1 MGCLVAKVAI
11 AKAIYAIDK
20 PYDYLV
26 PKELEETLRPGM
38 RVLVPFGAG
47 NRGSDGMVLALR
59 ESDCGAGLKA
69 ITAALDQE
77 PVLDGDGLRLALWMR
92 ERYFCTVYDSVKAI
106 LPAGLY
112 YALKDCVSLSPD
124 LDDAALEAA
133 CQGSAAAKQ
142 LLELL
147 RPYQL
152 QILLRHKAAL
162 SGHGVDKARGL
173 QFIVGPFCGD
183 DGYFQVLG
191 QPPDG
196 GQRLSRRQR
205 PGENLPPELR
215 GDLLVNGLAVG
226 IADNELH
233 GIPPFVLYIYSIYG

>member
-142 LLELL
+142 LLELVPEDL
-147 RPYQL
+147 
-152 QILLRHKAAL
+152 K
-162 SGHGVDKARGL
+162 K
-173 QFIVGPFCGD
+173 
-183 DGYFQVLG
+183 
-191 QPPDG
+191 
-196 GQRLSRRQR
+196 
-205 PGENLPPELR
+205 PELTASWEMELAKIAKGAHTHTR
-215 GDLLVNGLAVG
+215 FHCQVTQPVNIG
-226 IADNELH
+226 
-233 GIPPFVLYIYSIYG
+233 